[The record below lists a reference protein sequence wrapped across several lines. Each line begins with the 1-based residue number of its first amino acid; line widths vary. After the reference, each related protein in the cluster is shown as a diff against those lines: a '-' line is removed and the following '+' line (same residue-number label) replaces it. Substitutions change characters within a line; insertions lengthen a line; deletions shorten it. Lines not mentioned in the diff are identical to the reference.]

1 MEMGKV
7 SKRLF
12 EVRLMHLKVIRKNF
26 EVKVKLPR
34 VR

>member
-1 MEMGKV
+1 METGKV
-7 SKRLF
+7 NKRLF
-12 EVRLMHLKVIRKNF
+12 EVMLMHFKVIRKNF